1 MMDLDMY
8 SLTVIGQTLLWGGVT
23 RMMNMAFILVN
34 FLHLIHIGERITDDP
49 FVLASQV
56 SQVYYVADE
65 RIPN

>member
-34 FLHLIHIGERITDDP
+34 FLHLIHIGERITDDL